1 MGNPIGTYANLRNN
15 KKNHAQTLTQ
25 TYAQIKQKPQNSQNQ
40 WNCMVLPRRPA
51 HKYLRNDNETNGFE
65 CFGGRCDRMPG
76 RRACEQNLR
85 KYNDFRRRP
94 LPPIGA
100 PTGAPK
106 GGAQIQA
113 CLRLT
118 YATLTQK
125 RPPEAAAGRYFDIL
139 MFVVK
144 TNAKLTFFDFV
155 VGLKIT
161 P

>member
-1 MGNPIGTYANLRNN
+1 
-15 KKNHAQTLTQ
+15 
-25 TYAQIKQKPQNSQNQ
+25 
-40 WNCMVLPRRPA
+40 
-51 HKYLRNDNETNGFE
+51 
-65 CFGGRCDRMPG
+65 MPG

-113 CLRLT
+113 RLRLT

-144 TNAKLTFFDFV
+144 TNAKLTFFDFA
-155 VGLKIT
+155 VGSKIT

>member
-1 MGNPIGTYANLRNN
+1 
-15 KKNHAQTLTQ
+15 
-25 TYAQIKQKPQNSQNQ
+25 
-40 WNCMVLPRRPA
+40 MVLPRRPA

-113 CLRLT
+113 RLRLT

-155 VGLKIT
+155 VGSKIT